1 MSIAAASQ
9 YFDIVAVAEK
19 ETDLAQQTARQYG
32 CAAFDDYRRLV
43 IQNDLDCL
51 LVAAGMHSCEQ
62 YLRSA
67 IKKRFNIF
75 KLKPLARNFE
85 EATELVRLAQ
95 AEHAK
100 IAVAVPLRF
109 SEGLCHLRSVLD
121 NGSIEQISLV
131 TVCCEY
137 RTEHLSAWHLD
148 PALAGGGVL
157 LHESYEIIDLLL
169 RSFGVPEQVYS
180 LLTNTA
186 ADRLQRHALTED
198 CAVVAMRF
206 GSDLRL
212 NLVATRA
219 TGPHAITES
228 ICCLSK
234 DRLLVFGRDKM
245 TIEDRSGRKLKQKR
259 FSYDDG
265 AAMKEALE
273 NFALSILDPQQNPF
287 SCGAK
292 EQLQTMAV
300 IEAAYLSSRT
310 GMPEQPRRILAL
322 EQAEPTL
329 FRPSAS

>member
-1 MSIAAASQ
+1 LSIAAASQ

-32 CAAFDDYRRLV
+32 CAAFDDYRQLLT
-43 IQNDLDCL
+43 QNDLDCL
-51 LVAAGMHSCEQ
+51 LVAAAMHGCHQ
-62 YLRSA
+62 HLRSA

-75 KLKPLARNFE
+75 KRTPLARNFE
-85 EATELVRLAQ
+85 EASELVRLAH

-109 SEGLCHLRSVLD
+109 SEGLRHLRSVID
-121 NGSIEQISLV
+121 NGPIEQISLV
-131 TVCCEY
+131 TVCCDY
-137 RTEHLSAWHLD
+137 RTEHLSPWHLD

-157 LHESYEIIDLLL
+157 LHESYQIIDSLL
-169 RSFGVPEQVYS
+169 RTFGLPEQVYS

-198 CAVVAMRF
+198 CAAVAMRF
-206 GSDLRL
+206 ASDLCL

-219 TGPHAITES
+219 AGPHAITES
-228 ICCLSK
+228 ISCLSK
-234 DRLLVFGRDKM
+234 DMLLVLGADKM
-245 TIEDRSGRKLKQKR
+245 TIQDRAGRKLKQKR

-265 AAMKEALE
+265 AATKQALE
-273 NFALSILDPQQNPF
+273 QFALSILDPQQNPLAC
-287 SCGAK
+287 SAK

-322 EQAEPTL
+322 EQTEPTL
-329 FRPSAS
+329 FWPPVR